1 MLVAKVT
8 NVNAGYK
15 YDQEKAADLL
25 NKFGD
30 NIIPIDNIF
39 VGRSS
44 TEVKFQG
51 VKNHYNS
58 VNFTFYIKTADSLE
72 EIDIFTTKHERIIY
86 TYGWF

>member
-25 NKFGD
+25 HKFGD
-30 NIIPIDNIF
+30 NIIPIDRIF
-39 VGRSS
+39 IGRSN
-44 TEVKFQG
+44 TTVKF
-51 VKNHYNS
+51 KDIPNDYNS
-58 VNFTFYIKTADSLE
+58 VNFTFYIKGNIALE
-72 EIDIFTTKHERIIY
+72 EIDIFKTKHPDIIY